1 MNQDFAVQVM
11 YRAITTTLLLSMP
24 TVGIGLLVGFTIS
37 VFQAVT
43 QIQEQTLTFVPKVVA
58 VLLMLAVTAPW
69 TISLML
75 DFTASLWSN
84 IPAMAR

>member
-1 MNQDFAVQVM
+1 M